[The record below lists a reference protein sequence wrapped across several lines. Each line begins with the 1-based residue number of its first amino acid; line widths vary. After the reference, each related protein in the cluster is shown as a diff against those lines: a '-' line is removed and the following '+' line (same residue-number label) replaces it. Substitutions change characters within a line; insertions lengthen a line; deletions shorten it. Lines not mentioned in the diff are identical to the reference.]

1 MTPILTEAERSAEI
15 PVTRS
20 SSAEERLMALADGGH
35 RISGKIYAALGALA
49 SAEDLRPDQLRLI
62 CDALISARGLASAA
76 IESDV
81 R

>member
-1 MTPILTEAERSAEI
+1 
-15 PVTRS
+15 
-20 SSAEERLMALADGGH
+20 MALADGGH
-35 RISGKIYAALGALA
+35 RISGKIDAALGALA
-49 SAEDLRPDQLRLI
+49 SAKDLQPAQLRLI